1 MLTATIQPAI
11 LPALVMVFTMG
22 GGEPSPNDPAWVYY
36 LDTELPVQYT
46 NGSEIDTELNWIT

>member
-1 MLTATIQPAI
+1 
-11 LPALVMVFTMG
+11 MVFTMG